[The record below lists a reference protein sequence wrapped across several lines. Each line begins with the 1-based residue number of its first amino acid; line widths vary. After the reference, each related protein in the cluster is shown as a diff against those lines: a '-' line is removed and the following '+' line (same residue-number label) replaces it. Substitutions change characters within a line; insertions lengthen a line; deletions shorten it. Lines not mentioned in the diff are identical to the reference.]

1 MIKLASAVAAALLGL
16 APASSAAVLSAG
28 NNGSV
33 LSAGTNLEVR
43 LSSITGSRVS
53 HSGDPIEAT
62 VIAPVFQANRLLLPK
77 GTTISGS
84 IASVQCLGLGLR
96 YGTASVEYRFE
107 SLRLPDGRAFP
118 IKTVVREVETAKER
132 VDESGLVGGIYPTAN
147 LSSGA
152 SLVISAL
159 VAEPHI
165 AVTMLAVKFLI
176 ARSPDPEIYFPA
188 GTEMVVQLKH
198 SAEIPDL
205 DAASDEIAPMT
216 EAEVVHVRHL
226 LESLPQQQAERAQN
240 RASDLVNILFL
251 GTHDQIQR
259 AFHAA
264 GWTGEQRRSVLA
276 LYRMYHCMVQR
287 VGYRMAPM
295 SILRLNGAIPAVAFQ
310 KSLDTFSKRHHVRIW
325 HQEDSDAWLG
335 AATEDTGY
343 MFQRMHVTHA
353 TDPDID
359 NERAKVVNDLW
370 FTGCLDAASLVSRE
384 SLKLADP
391 DSRSIVTD
399 SGIAV
404 LRLNDCR
411 DAQVPQSDVAKP
423 GQHPRSRIVQAL
435 AAVGT
440 DIIRSNP
447 ISLAYNATKSL
458 PNSSAVRNDELGFLP
473 ESRPRQRATPAIASD
488 TIERYKRRRLS
499 VIDAG
504 MQPPLSKG
512 SQLQA
517 FKIATQAN

>member
-1 MIKLASAVAAALLGL
+1 MMKLASVVSAALLL
-16 APASSAAVLSAG
+16 FAPASEAAVLSAG
-28 NNGSV
+28 NNGSL

-43 LSSITGSRVS
+43 LSGITGSRVS
-53 HSGDPIEAT
+53 HPGDPIDAT
-62 VIAPVFQANRLLLPK
+62 IIAPVFQGNRLILPK

-96 YGTASVEYRFE
+96 HSTANVEYRFD
-107 SLRLPDGRAFP
+107 SLQLPDGRAFQ
-118 IKTVVREVETAKER
+118 IQTVVREVETAKER
-132 VDESGLVGGIYPTAN
+132 VYESGVVGGIYPTAN

-152 SLVISAL
+152 SVIISAL
-159 VAEPHI
+159 VAEPHV
-165 AVTMLAVKFLI
+165 AATMLAIKFLI

-188 GTEMVVQLKH
+188 GTEMVLQVKH
-198 SAEIPDL
+198 NTEIPDL
-205 DAASDEIAPMT
+205 DASADEIAPMT
-216 EAEVVHVRHL
+216 EAEVVQVRHL

-240 RASDLVNILFL
+240 RPSDLVNILFL
-251 GTHDQIQR
+251 GSHDQIQR
-259 AFHAA
+259 AFRAA

-276 LYRMYHCMVQR
+276 LYRMYHCIVQR

-295 SILRLNGAIPAVAFQ
+295 SILKLNGATPALAYQ
-310 KSLDTFSKRHHVRIW
+310 KSLDTFAKRHHIRIW
-325 HQEDSDAWLG
+325 NQENSGAWLG

-384 SLKLADP
+384 SLKLVDQ
-391 DSRSIVTD
+391 DRRSILTD

-411 DAQVPQSDVAKP
+411 DPQAPPSEVAKP
-423 GQHPRSRIVQAL
+423 GQQPRSRIVQAL

-440 DIIRSNP
+440 DIARSNP

-458 PNSSAVRNDELGFLP
+458 PNNTEVRNGELGFLS
-473 ESRPRQRATPAIASD
+473 ESRPRRRAAPAIASD
-488 TIERYKRRRLS
+488 SVKRYSRRRLS

-504 MQPPLSKG
+504 TQAPIHPG

-517 FKIATQAN
+517 FKTDARPN